1 MVNDY
6 MPDKVLHKIKETIG
20 IVNFDDTKILIDT
33 DDKLPDYTNLKNVLI
48 LIICVITDDVRFYP
62 QKYLEEPLSMNEHLK
77 K

>member
-6 MPDKVLHKIKETIG
+6 MPDKVLDKTKETIG

-62 QKYLEEPLSMNEHLK
+62 QKYLEEPLSNE
-77 K
+77 